1 MHRSVKSLA
10 GALDFLTISQSCQHG
25 QLPQLSVDLRPE
37 DSPND
42 WKIFCWDLGA
52 GTARRAASWAAQC
65 AALAR
70 AYVKGRVAGGAAMD
84 FMDRCPSTTP
94 LGPGASSASENS
106 SFETSCYV
114 GV

>member
-1 MHRSVKSLA
+1 MVFR
-10 GALDFLTISQSCQHG
+10 
-25 QLPQLSVDLRPE
+25 
-37 DSPND
+37 
-42 WKIFCWDLGA
+42 WDLGA

-70 AYVKGRVAGGAAMD
+70 AYVKGVSGRVAGGGAMD

-94 LGPGASSASENS
+94 LGPDASSSASENS

>member
-1 MHRSVKSLA
+1 MISLC
-10 GALDFLTISQSCQHG
+10 FRKSCQHG
-25 QLPQLSVDLRPE
+25 QLPQLSGHLRPE
-37 DSPND
+37 DSQND
-42 WKIFCWDLGA
+42 WRIFRWDA
-52 GTARRAASWAAQC
+52 MRAASWAAQC

-70 AYVKGRVAGGAAMD
+70 AYVKGVSGRVAGGGAMD

-94 LGPGASSASENS
+94 LGPDASSSASENS